1 MATDS
6 SSNASKQVNA
16 KDLGYSELTL
26 KHQPKQA
33 SSEQQAVSEDG
44 RLRELNAAIRRGNLQ
59 IVKNIIKS
67 GIDINRPVEMQKD
80 RIHGSIS
87 RFKLEVETLESFPKS
102 ESENLEGFPI
112 FHAAECGKEMTQLLL
127 EVGANVNY
135 ESILHCTTLL
145 GAASRGDFETVELL
159 VAAGA
164 NVNAEPGARWT
175 PLGRAL
181 ESTREPYQ
189 KSKLLLERGADANNG
204 GS

>member
-26 KHQPKQA
+26 KHQPKKA

-112 FHAAECGKEMTQLLL
+112 FHAAECGRK
-127 EVGANVNY
+127 
-135 ESILHCTTLL
+135 
-145 GAASRGDFETVELL
+145 
-159 VAAGA
+159 
-164 NVNAEPGARWT
+164 
-175 PLGRAL
+175 
-181 ESTREPYQ
+181 
-189 KSKLLLERGADANNG
+189 
-204 GS
+204 